1 MQQQYWDSMVQYA
14 FVSYYYKYRHDQCI
28 RSNIA
33 SKIIVALATIGTVT
47 SWTIWD
53 NFSWLLAIVIVILQ
67 IAQAAKDLLPF
78 QDRVDELGKMRPAI
92 DELYQK
98 IFSKWKEVQ
107 EGQLTNSEISKLEDK
122 FSHEWQSIE
131 LEYFNKVNLPER
143 FLTIFRANNA
153 TDRDFESMLDKEG
166 RKELYKLRKGI
177 LESFFKYIGFWTV
190 RLGKRLSRRP
200 GVKRPSAIITRN
212 APTKLNRVP
221 MPPVKPAK
229 PE

>member
-1 MQQQYWDSMVQYA
+1 
-14 FVSYYYKYRHDQCI
+14 
-28 RSNIA
+28 
-33 SKIIVALATIGTVT
+33 
-47 SWTIWD
+47 
-53 NFSWLLAIVIVILQ
+53 
-67 IAQAAKDLLPF
+67 
-78 QDRVDELGKMRPAI
+78 MRPAI

-98 IFSKWKEVQ
+98 ILSKWKEVQ
-107 EGQLTNSEISKLEDK
+107 EGQLTNSEISKVEDK
-122 FSHEWQSIE
+122 FSREWQNIE

-153 TDRDFESMLDKEG
+153 TDRDFETMLDNEG
-166 RKELYKLRKGI
+166 VKKLYKLRKGF

-190 RLGKRLSRRP
+190 RFLRRP
-200 GVKRPSAIITRN
+200 RRGSEGRGASAIITRN